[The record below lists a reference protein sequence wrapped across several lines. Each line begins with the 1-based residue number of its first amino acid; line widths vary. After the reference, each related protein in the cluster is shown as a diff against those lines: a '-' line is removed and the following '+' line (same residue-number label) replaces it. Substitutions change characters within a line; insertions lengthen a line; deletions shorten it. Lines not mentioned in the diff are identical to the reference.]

1 MDTETKEMMSPEE
14 EALGELFLGVLPALK
29 LHLENQLGD
38 CLCCGKSVSL
48 SELEERIQLAEQYA
62 AQAMES
68 RRVRNRQSEASKT
81 DATLLAWSWTR
92 QQVDR
97 MTDESKAI
105 VLRDGLQGNRLSVRK
120 DGVLYDVLAAKVI
133 LR

>member
-29 LHLENQLGD
+29 LHLEHQLGD

-68 RRVRNRQSEASKT
+68 RRVRKRQSEASNT

-105 VLRDGLQGNRLSVRK
+105 VLRDGLQGNRFSVRK